1 VCVAWTSLYR
11 TIPPRIV
18 MGDTTEIAEALRGET
33 VAPTFISMALVLHC
47 LRGNAANA
55 GIALP
60 EKLTV
65 DPNDKPA
72 YANWRRQI
80 EDYQQAAGVRLAKLA
95 KPLTPA

>member
-1 VCVAWTSLYR
+1 
-11 TIPPRIV
+11 
-18 MGDTTEIAEALRGET
+18 
-33 VAPTFISMALVLHC
+33 MALVLHC

-60 EKLTV
+60 GKLTV